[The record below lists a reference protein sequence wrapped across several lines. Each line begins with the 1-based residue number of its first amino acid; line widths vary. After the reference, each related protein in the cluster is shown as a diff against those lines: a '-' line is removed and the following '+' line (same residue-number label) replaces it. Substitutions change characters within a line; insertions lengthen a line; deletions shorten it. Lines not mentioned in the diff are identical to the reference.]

1 MMLKFC
7 CFQVKISEKATSLE
21 TAEGKITELTAKVNE
36 QQKLIQKLE
45 DDILKVWINDFLISC
60 VAYSVTWSLC
70 MLMLASVNLLC
81 FACILTGL
89 NLLIVLKCPL
99 SSQMYD
105 HSILE

>member
-7 CFQVKISEKATSLE
+7 CFQVKISEKASSLE

-60 VAYSVTWSLC
+60 IAYSVTWSLC

-89 NLLIVLKCPL
+89 NLLIVL
-99 SSQMYD
+99 
-105 HSILE
+105 